1 MDGERPARIDVDI
14 AQHAPVDQLDNQ
26 LLGLRARAAI
36 LKAIFEG
43 RFESNKLPNE
53 DRLAEM
59 LNVSRTTVR
68 TALQGLE
75 RDGVV
80 TRQRAIG
87 TIINPHVRPSAL
99 ALQRLIGFDGL
110 LRERGHEVDVEISA
124 KWGTAGDR
132 FADFFALEPD
142 LECLLIDKAYRADD
156 TLALAIVDAV
166 PREQITNEDAAGD
179 VEPSLFTFSRRYC
192 RTPIHHAVV
201 RLAPMIKDGDDT
213 HLDLAPGTPFLRL
226 YETHYSARGEQVASS
241 IIDIDDSFI
250 QLEVVRTQ

>member
-1 MDGERPARIDVDI
+1 MPAADNNSARAAAGAEV
-14 AQHAPVDQLDNQ
+14 APLDQLDNQ
-26 LLGLRARAAI
+26 LLGSRARAAI
-36 LKAIFEG
+36 LKAIFDG
-43 RFESNKLPNE
+43 RFGSKLPNE

-99 ALQRLIGFDGL
+99 ALQRLMGFDGL
-110 LRERGHEVDVEISA
+110 LRERGHDVEVAVSA
-124 KWGTAGDR
+124 AWGVAGDR
-132 FADFFALEPD
+132 FAYTFDLEPAQ
-142 LECLLIDKAYRADD
+142 ECLLIDKAYRADD

-166 PREQITNEDAAGD
+166 PREQISGDGAVNDA
-179 VEPSLFTFSRRYC
+179 EPSLFSFSRRYC
-192 RTPIHHAVV
+192 SAPIHHAVV
-201 RLAPMIKDGDDT
+201 KLVPMVKNGDDT
-213 HLDLAPGTPFLRL
+213 RLELLDGTPFLRL
-226 YETHYSARGEQVASS
+226 HETHYSARAEPVAYS